1 MDSSLYSIPPLTQ
14 ALVVKDNAGQT
25 TFTVNNAT
33 DKSLSTE
40 FQVEATA
47 PAKAEWFQVERP
59 FRVMPPKGAEQ
70 VKVTLAAP
78 PEADGTGS
86 FTIVA
91 IWRERSEEF
100 RTKGAAVG
108 VTLKKA
114 AAPTPVVTTTTGMPW
129 WIWLL
134 IAGGVLLVGG
144 IITYMILSRDKT
156 PDGPFVKVPQVI
168 GVEITEATTLL
179 EKMDFKVEELPPVTT
194 GSAKPGTVVDQNPR
208 GGVNAARGSLIRLTV
223 RR

>member
-33 DKSLSTE
+33 DKALSTE
-40 FQVEATA
+40 FQIEATA
-47 PAKAEWFQVERP
+47 PAKPEYFQVERP

-78 PEADGTGS
+78 PDADGTGS

-114 AAPTPVVTTTTGMPW
+114 TTPAPAPTPTKMPW

-134 IAGGVLLVGG
+134 IAGFVLLLAGILTYALWPKGG
-144 IITYMILSRDKT
+144 SDDAVVT
-156 PDGPFVKVPQVI
+156 VPAI
-168 GVEITEATTLL
+168 EGVEIEEATALL
-179 EKMDFKVEELPPVTT
+179 KKMGLEIQETTVTS
-194 GSAKPGTVVDQNPR
+194 GPGKPGTVVTQNPR
-208 GGVNAARGSLIRLTV
+208 AKVRVARGSTV
-223 RR
+223 RVTVRK

>member
-33 DKSLSTE
+33 DKALSTE
-40 FQVEATA
+40 FQIEATA

-78 PEADGTGS
+78 PDADGTGS

-100 RTKGAAVG
+100 RTRGAAVG
-108 VTLKKA
+108 VTLRKA
-114 AAPTPVVTTTTGMPW
+114 TTPAPAPTPTKMPW

-134 IAGGVLLVGG
+134 IAGFVLLLAG
-144 IITYMILSRDKT
+144 ILTYALWPKGCAEGET
-156 PDGPFVKVPQVI
+156 VKMPPLI
-168 GVEITEATTLL
+168 GVKIEEATAQLKKLGL
-179 EKMDFKVEELPPVTT
+179 EIVESPVKT
-194 GSAKPGTVVDQNPR
+194 GSGPVGTVVDQNVR
-208 GGVNAARGSLIRLTV
+208 AGVLLACGQAVTVDV

>member
-33 DKSLSTE
+33 DKALSTE
-40 FQVEATA
+40 FQIEATA
-47 PAKAEWFQVERP
+47 PAKAEFFQVERP
-59 FRVMPPKGAEQ
+59 FRVMPPKSAEQ

-78 PEADGTGS
+78 PDADGTGS

-114 AAPTPVVTTTTGMPW
+114 SAPAPAPTPTKMPW
-129 WIWLL
+129 WIWL
-134 IAGGVLLVGG
+134 IIGGLVLLVAG
-144 IITYMILSRDKT
+144 IITFVMLSKDKT
-156 PDGPFVKVPQVI
+156 PDTPFVKVPRLI
-168 GVEITEATTLL
+168 GVEIEEATTLL
-179 EKMDFKVEELPPVTT
+179 EKMDLKVEETPVTT
-194 GSAKPGTVVDQNPR
+194 GAAKPGTIVDQNPR
-208 GGVNAARGSLIRLTV
+208 EGVSVARGGTVRVTV

>member
-33 DKSLSTE
+33 DKALSTE
-40 FQVEATA
+40 FQIEATA
-47 PAKAEWFQVERP
+47 PVKAEWVQVERP
-59 FRVMPPKGAEQ
+59 FRVIPPKGAEQ
-70 VKVTLAAP
+70 VRATLAAP

-114 AAPTPVVTTTTGMPW
+114 EAPKPAPTPTKMPW
-129 WIWLL
+129 WIWLIVAAVVL
-134 IAGGVLLVGG
+134 VIGIVVVVIA
-144 IITYMILSRDKT
+144 TRDKT
-156 PDGPFVKVPQVI
+156 PEGPFVAVPSVI
-168 GVEITEATTLL
+168 GKEVTEATAFLKAQGL
-179 EKMDFKVEELPPVTT
+179 ELQEGAPATS
-194 GSAKPGTVVDQNPR
+194 GSAKPGTIVDQNPR
-208 GGVNAARGSLIRLTV
+208 EGVKLARGGTVRVTV

>member
-33 DKSLSTE
+33 DKALSTE
-40 FQVEATA
+40 FQIEATA
-47 PAKAEWFQVERP
+47 PAKPEWFQVERP

-78 PEADGTGS
+78 PDADGTGS

-108 VTLKKA
+108 VTLKKVSA
-114 AAPTPVVTTTTGMPW
+114 PAPAPTPTKMPW

-144 IITYMILSRDKT
+144 IITYAILSRDKT
-156 PDGPFVKVPQVI
+156 PEGPFVKVPGVI
-168 GVEITEATTLL
+168 GVEIEEARTLL
-179 EKMDFKVEELPPVTT
+179 EKRGLTLEELPPVTS
-194 GSAKPGTVVDQNPR
+194 GAAKPGTIVDQNPR
-208 GGVNAARGSLIRLTV
+208 EGVNLARGGAVRVTV